1 LDPALEKVPNIATKL
16 AVAYQVLSAD
26 HTAFICVVHQNNNG
40 VYTPTQNVI
49 VPNIESVDYGNQHR
63 MQSVGQVGGYVN
75 YGMKM
80 KRSMG
85 GRGRGGM
92 TKGRVK
98 LSKNM
103 EMGPPRGMAPQ
114 MAPARGAPMMN
125 MFSAQMAPRS
135 MTYGSNATKKRKKKS
150 SISFK
155 KSVMKPQSIKKNRE
169 KASKKR
175 QSSISMDEEE
185 CDTLSIQTSSTNLP
199 QNQKVSEIVIKQQIR
214 GFWAFDQTFL
224 NSLGVQAA
232 KLAMLQATVADP
244 NALMTI
250 ILIAYLQKHGDAS
263 TIQIIVNKAFSWLRK
278 QNITNHKQLVQQTHS
293 IV

>member
-1 LDPALEKVPNIATKL
+1 
-16 AVAYQVLSAD
+16 
-26 HTAFICVVHQNNNG
+26 
-40 VYTPTQNVI
+40 
-49 VPNIESVDYGNQHR
+49 
-63 MQSVGQVGGYVN
+63 
-75 YGMKM
+75 
-80 KRSMG
+80 
-85 GRGRGGM
+85 
-92 TKGRVK
+92 
-98 LSKNM
+98 
-103 EMGPPRGMAPQ
+103 
-114 MAPARGAPMMN
+114 
-125 MFSAQMAPRS
+125 
-135 MTYGSNATKKRKKKS
+135 
-150 SISFK
+150 
-155 KSVMKPQSIKKNRE
+155 
-169 KASKKR
+169 
-175 QSSISMDEEE
+175 MDEEE